1 MALRP
6 GRSSVDFD
14 QAPDQELA
22 AAVLDG
28 ELGDDGEGLLGAE
41 LGGLVDLDGD
51 LGAPRGGGAED
62 AMLTSPLTLGSPNS
76 GIGSGAG
83 FAAIAEVRPA
93 ALLPAPLPPRSH
105 PRAPARRPFWALRRT
120 TTRTT

>member
-6 GRSSVDFD
+6 GRSRADVDL
-14 QAPDQELA
+14 APDQELA

-41 LGGLVDLDGD
+41 LGGLDLDGD
-51 LGAPRGGGAED
+51 LGAPRGGDTED
-62 AMLTSPLTLGSPNS
+62 AMLASPLTLGSPSS
-76 GIGSGAG
+76 GAGSGAG

-93 ALLPAPLPPRSH
+93 GLLPAPLPPRSH
-105 PRAPARRPFWALRRT
+105 PRARSWRPFWAPRRT
-120 TTRTT
+120 MTRTT

>member
-6 GRSSVDFD
+6 ERSSVDFD
-14 QAPDQELA
+14 PAPDQELA

-41 LGGLVDLDGD
+41 LGGLVDLDDD

-62 AMLTSPLTLGSPNS
+62 AMLASPLTLGSPNS

-83 FAAIAEVRPA
+83 FAAI
-93 ALLPAPLPPRSH
+93 
-105 PRAPARRPFWALRRT
+105 
-120 TTRTT
+120 